1 MTLKRLLGVGGLTAT
16 LIAIL
21 FLSSGHLDWPMAW
34 VYVGAR
40 TAIAAVSMFAI
51 ASKAPQL
58 LEERF
63 RPGEDAKAWDRP
75 LVTVTM
81 LFWPAIFVVIGLDR
95 RFGWSSVP
103 TLAIRLIALT
113 VSLFGDA
120 LSKWAAASNR
130 FYSRIVRIQRDR
142 EHTVITD
149 GPYRYVRHPG
159 YAGALVTALA
169 TPIALGSLWALVCS
183 VLLGLP
189 LVLRTALEDR
199 TLHKELLGYAEYAQQ
214 TRYRLLPGIW

>member
-21 FLSSGHLDWPMAW
+21 FLSSGHLNWPMAW

-40 TAIAAVSMFAI
+40 TAIATASMYAI

-58 LEERF
+58 LKERF
-63 RPGEDAKAWDRP
+63 RPGKDAKAWDRP

-81 LFWPAIFVVIGLDR
+81 LFWPAILIAIGLDR
-95 RFGWSSVP
+95 RFGWSSEP
-103 TLAIRLIALT
+103 TLAIRLVALM
-113 VSLFGDA
+113 VSLLGDA
-120 LSKWAAASNR
+120 FSKWAAASNK
-130 FYSRIVRIQRDR
+130 FYSRVIRIQRDR
-142 EHTVITD
+142 EHTVVSE

-159 YAGALVTALA
+159 YAGALATALT
-169 TPIALGSLWALVCS
+169 TPIALGSWWALFPS
-183 VLLGLP
+183 GLMGLL
-189 LVLRTALEDR
+189 LVFRTVLEDK
-199 TLHKELLGYAEYAQQ
+199 TLHNELSGYAEYAEH